1 MNQIISGSKHENLN
15 LRDKIQVEPTLEIES
30 SYAQFHCLLRTKNH
44 QYKASTVRVG
54 NDNVLKCFQH
64 GGDDAKL
71 MM

>member
-1 MNQIISGSKHENLN
+1 MISESKHEDMDLI
-15 LRDKIQVEPTLEIES
+15 DES
-30 SYAQFHCLLRTKNH
+30 QLVSTQILDDSYAQFHCLLRTKNG